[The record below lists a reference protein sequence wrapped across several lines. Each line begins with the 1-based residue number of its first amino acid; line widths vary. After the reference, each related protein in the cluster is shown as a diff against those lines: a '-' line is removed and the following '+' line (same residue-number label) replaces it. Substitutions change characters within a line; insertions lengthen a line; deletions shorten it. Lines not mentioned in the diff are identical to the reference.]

1 MPADAP
7 VGTRYSNSATITATF
22 EGRQIEKVV
31 RIDAPTV
38 IAAPT
43 GPCAVD
49 RSTKFASNTEVRT
62 GQEFAYFI
70 NVSNTGGAECTGVT
84 VTDELGPGVAFV
96 SCSDNCTNAG
106 QRVTFP
112 VGTLTSGASRTLKI
126 VVRVT
131 ATSGTLPNAADIT
144 TDQGARAR
152 PATDGPRVTDKSVGR
167 PGAPA
172 GCPATGCP
180 ATRGAG
186 RQLPE
191 TGLGTTAP
199 LLGAV
204 ALLLTMAIRRRRG
217 DLTG

>member
-1 MPADAP
+1 MN
-7 VGTRYSNSATITATF
+7 RATITATF

-31 RIDAPTV
+31 EIPAPTV
-38 IAAPT
+38 IPAPT

-49 RSTKFASNTEVRT
+49 RSTKFASNKEVVT

-112 VGTLTSGASRTLKI
+112 VGTLTSGASKTLRI
-126 VVRVT
+126 TVRVT

-152 PATDGPRVTDKSVGR
+152 PTTDGPRITDDSVGN
-167 PGAPA
+167 PGSPA

-180 ATRGAG
+180 ANRGAG

-199 LLGAV
+199 LLGVV